1 MVGLM
6 HKDDPDGFPIFKIN
20 YLFSNE
26 NIDFIIL
33 FGVNRLP
40 ESSAR
45 MS

>member
-1 MVGLM
+1 MISLM
-6 HKDDPDGFPIFKIN
+6 HKDDPNEFLIFMIN

-26 NIDFIIL
+26 NIDFVIL
-33 FGVNRLP
+33 FSVNRLP